1 MKLKKWLSAI
11 FAVVMVMSLLPAAA
25 LAAEGENTDDSTTQV
40 EEAADITK
48 VQAPT
53 APKTDPQEPAAQ
65 DNGIMLLDESDSNDD
80 TASSQPTT
88 LEAAPDTL
96 EAVLQTANDGD
107 TINLAAGTY
116 NLNSYN
122 INVAVSLQGA
132 GMDQTIIN
140 GSIYYSL
147 NNATTEDIRVSGM
160 TIQSWAGN
168 TARNQALCWSN
179 GSGMLTNST
188 ITVENCKIVD
198 FLYGI
203 GVNSNTSD
211 CTLDVK
217 NCYV

>member
-48 VQAPT
+48 VQ
-53 APKTDPQEPAAQ
+53 
-65 DNGIMLLDESDSNDD
+65 
-80 TASSQPTT
+80 
-88 LEAAPDTL
+88 APDTL

-140 GSIYYSL
+140 GSIYYS
-147 NNATTEDIRVSGM
+147 
-160 TIQSWAGN
+160 
-168 TARNQALCWSN
+168 
-179 GSGMLTNST
+179 ST
-188 ITVENCKIVD
+188 P
-198 FLYGI
+198 
-203 GVNSNTSD
+203 
-211 CTLDVK
+211 
-217 NCYV
+217 